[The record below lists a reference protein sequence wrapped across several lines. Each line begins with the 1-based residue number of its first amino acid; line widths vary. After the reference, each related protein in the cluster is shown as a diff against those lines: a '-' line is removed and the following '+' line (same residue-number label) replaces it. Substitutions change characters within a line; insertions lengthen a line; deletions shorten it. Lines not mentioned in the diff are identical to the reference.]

1 MSMMGGIMKRL
12 GMLLLAIC
20 RTVYCW
26 MFLLWSLGS
35 IYVVFIN
42 IRRLARTH
50 LVEKG
55 AIGTSIIFTIY
66 FVVFGVAW
74 WMLLRSK
81 SALRLW
87 AIAANLI
94 FIFTYAPTLV
104 AGDWRGVLRDEIEW
118 WPVILV
124 GIFGIIIFCIPYH
137 GWRRDQ

>member
-1 MSMMGGIMKRL
+1 
-12 GMLLLAIC
+12 
-20 RTVYCW
+20 
-26 MFLLWSLGS
+26 
-35 IYVVFIN
+35 
-42 IRRLARTH
+42 
-50 LVEKG
+50 
-55 AIGTSIIFTIY
+55 IY